1 MPTVCIGSA
10 RFPNKQP
17 LLTCQSMVNAAHG
30 LLFSGF
36 NKYGRNHR
44 VGYRPIV
51 MPLWMSSTWLGPG
64 PIRHY
69 KCKYGTKRTRKEC
82 VVLIAVTYLQL
93 NRQDRDT
100 TAACYV
106 LKPLGGGAY
115 MAYNLVKIIHSN
127 CVRK

>member
-1 MPTVCIGSA
+1 
-10 RFPNKQP
+10 
-17 LLTCQSMVNAAHG
+17 MVNAAHG
-30 LLFSGF
+30 LQFSGF

-51 MPLWMSSTWLGPG
+51 TPLWVSSNWLGFG

-69 KCKYGTKRTRKEC
+69 MCKYGPKWTRKKYG

-100 TAACYV
+100 TATCHV
-106 LKPLGGGAY
+106 LKPHGKKAY
-115 MAYNLVKIIHSN
+115 MAYNLVKTEPTLFS
-127 CVRK
+127 